1 MSNMIDVD
9 ELKNLNPYIFKK
21 RIFNSDVEYEE
32 TFEKVLKNLYALKDK
47 KIKTLSPEDAVD
59 ILLLLTNMVV
69 KEHYIDN
76 EIKHTYYIRDYN
88 GHTYTLLS
96 KTQLSKFLV
105 LIRNALGCKGCNA
118 SKLYEP
124 VLTFLD
130 GLNEKRVDLTKYN
143 QPPSYLILFIN
154 GIVDLKT
161 KEFFELNSQQY
172 NDILSKY
179 HYITKPTHSY
189 IVFNKQNKNKR
200 DLGKI
205 LLNSLANDDKDLLL
219 LLQQLCFAV
228 IEGYG
233 RKKYFFLSG
242 QAGAGKSTFGNL
254 LYSLAG
260 QQYAVTMNL
269 NKIGDPNAINRIAF
283 DTKLVLGDDLSK
295 NAKLVDDA
303 LTNYK
308 TLVSG
313 SALSVPVKYEPNRVI
328 QTNAVWV
335 QMMNDDP
342 KIYEANEAIQDRTIL
357 IKIKGKNYR
366 RESKLDEAIAEI
378 AKRLDEY
385 IKPLGN
391 CDTEFIDEF
400 ISEIIDQVE
409 YFDKFT
415 VTSEMEKETEQM
427 INESNWAYNFVEDAK
442 SRGLFNFSIIPTSH
456 MSKFVKFHLME
467 NNESMKLPSSQTI
480 NKELEPLMKQLGYK
494 LSAKD
499 KTLTSSYIPK
509 LEYNADFIQ
518 DEIYEN
524 INSLQKSTSRYWIS
538 NEPLITDEDITNF
551 EENYMKLDYKKINL
565 KDKIIARYLI
575 DSGNMDIISWY
586 ELIDVA

>member
-1 MSNMIDVD
+1 MTMIDVD
-9 ELKNLNPYIFKK
+9 EIKKLNPLTFKE
-21 RIFNSDVEYEE
+21 RIFDSDVEYEE
-32 TFEKVLKNLYALKDK
+32 TFEKVLKNLHTLQNMQ
-47 KIKTLSPEDAVD
+47 IKTLSAEEAVD
-59 ILLLLTNMVV
+59 ILLLLTNVVV

-76 EIKHTYYIRDYN
+76 ETKYTYYIRDYN
-88 GHTYTLLS
+88 GHIYIKLT
-96 KTQLSKFLV
+96 KTQLSRFLV
-105 LIRNALGCKGCNA
+105 LIRNAIKCKGCNA
-118 SKLYEP
+118 SRLYEP
-124 VLTFLD
+124 VLSYLD
-130 GLNEKRVDLTKYN
+130 GLNEKRADLTKYN
-143 QPPSYLILFIN
+143 HPPSHLILFLN

-161 KEFFELNSQQY
+161 KEFFDLDHPRY
-172 NDILSKY
+172 NEIISTY

-189 IVFNKQNKNKR
+189 IVFDKQNKNKR

-233 RKKYFFLSG
+233 RHKYFFLSG

-254 LYSLAG
+254 LYALAG
-260 QQYAVTMNL
+260 RQHAVTMNL

-313 SALSVPVKYEPNRVI
+313 NALSVPVKYEPNRVI

-342 KIYEANEAIQDRTIL
+342 KIYEANDAMIDRTIL

-366 RESKLDEAIAEI
+366 RERKLDEVVAEI
-378 AKRLDEY
+378 SKRLDEY

-391 CDTEFIDEF
+391 CNTEFIEEF

-409 YFDKFT
+409 YFDHFT
-415 VTSEMEKETEQM
+415 ITKEMEAKTEQM
-427 INESNWAYNFVEDAK
+427 INESNWVYNFIEDTNA
-442 SRGLFNFSIIPTSH
+442 RGLFNFKIIPTSH
-456 MSKFVKFHLME
+456 VSKFVKYYLAE
-467 NNESMKLPSSQTI
+467 NNESMMMPSSQTI
-480 NKELEPLMKQLGYK
+480 NKELESLMLKYGYK

-499 KTLTSSYIPK
+499 KMINVETLDK
-509 LEYNADFIQ
+509 LDYNMKFIQ
-518 DEIYEN
+518 DEIYNN
-524 INSLQKSTSRYWIS
+524 IMLPPKSKTRYWYK
-538 NEPLITDEDITNF
+538 DETVITN
-551 EENYMKLDYKKINL
+551 EDHENFLNTYINKNYKELDVKE
-565 KDKIIARYLI
+565 KIITKFYI
-575 DSGNMDIISWY
+575 DIGDMDIISWY
-586 ELIDVA
+586 ELTNEK